1 MVLLKIPVSIK
12 MDDSYKMIE
21 LVQKQ
26 LEEIKKINAK
36 LDKILRQLS

>member
-1 MVLLKIPVSIK
+1 
-12 MDDSYKMIE
+12 MDESYKMIE